1 MMRIKKFSGLI
12 SGSSKWEKVEK
23 KREPEPVGLDRQ
35 DRQAEKAR
43 AMREAKKGG
52 EAAKKAEKAAQP
64 QDNDFGLGALRE
76 LCEWVACGKGLL

>member
-1 MMRIKKFSGLI
+1 M
-12 SGSSKWEKVEK
+12 
-23 KREPEPVGLDRQ
+23 GLDRQ

-43 AMREAKKGG
+43 AMREAKKAR

-76 LCEWVACGKGLL
+76 LCERVACGKGLL